1 MLYGALLMALPA
13 FHAWAQTASAI
24 LSEARQDQEIA
35 DHFGLVDQPPVTIG
49 TYGGKLTIA
58 ADIVSTFGSTVWDL
72 GKLNQLATENDLYS
86 PDIYG
91 KRMLLRDRD
100 FIKLVELASGG
111 TLRLA
116 HEARVIGRVPEKEL
130 KAAEASPNQYI
141 ILGVFDHGPL
151 TIDALNWSKDGKL
164 SSITVSNP
172 VGPGGDRV
180 LPIKALTTFDPA
192 VIDRW
197 DFYVLEQKGN

>member
-1 MLYGALLMALPA
+1 MTLPV
-13 FHAWAQTASAI
+13 FHAWAQTASDVLA
-24 LSEARQDQEIA
+24 EARKDQEIA
-35 DHFGLVDQPPVTIG
+35 DHFGLVQQPPATIG
-49 TYGGKLTIA
+49 TYGGRLTIA
-58 ADIVSTFGSTVWDL
+58 ADIVSSFGSTAWDL
-72 GKLNQLATENDLYS
+72 GKLNRLATENNLYS

-111 TLRLA
+111 TLRLT

-130 KAAEASPNQYI
+130 RAAEASPKQYI
-141 ILGVFDHGPL
+141 ILGLFDHGPL
-151 TIDALNWSKDGKL
+151 TIDGLNWSKDGRL
-164 SSITVSNP
+164 ASITVSNP

-197 DFYVLEQKGN
+197 DFYVLEQNGK